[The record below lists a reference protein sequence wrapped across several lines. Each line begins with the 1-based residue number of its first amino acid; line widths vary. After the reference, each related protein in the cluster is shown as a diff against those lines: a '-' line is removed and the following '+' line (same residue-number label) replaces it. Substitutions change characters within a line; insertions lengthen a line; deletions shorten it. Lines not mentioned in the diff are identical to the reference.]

1 MDIME
6 SVRSVVSVGLEARAV
21 SGLKVRQ
28 PLQSIL
34 VIGAN
39 KKIDKKYFDIIKDE
53 LNIKEIFFEDNLES
67 AKQSNKKE
75 FFDDIENITEND
87 QDNIIVILNKSIS
100 DELQKEGDYRE
111 FLRQIQI
118 MRKKTGLKVEDRIE
132 LKLDLNG
139 NEKDFIEDFKKD
151 LEKTAGVKNI
161 NYSKVSDGD
170 LVKINKKEIKIILI
184 EV

>member
-1 MDIME
+1 
-6 SVRSVVSVGLEARAV
+6 
-21 SGLKVRQ
+21 
-28 PLQSIL
+28 
-34 VIGAN
+34 
-39 KKIDKKYFDIIKDE
+39 
-53 LNIKEIFFEDNLES
+53 
-67 AKQSNKKE
+67 
-75 FFDDIENITEND
+75 
-87 QDNIIVILNKSIS
+87 LNKSIS

-111 FLRQIQI
+111 FLRQNQI
-118 MRKKTGLKVEDRIE
+118 MRNKTGLKVEDRIE

-139 NEKDFIEDFKKD
+139 NEKSFIEDFKKD